1 MGTPPPQAS
10 GCTGTPSRDEGGEGC
25 APGSTCPG
33 VGGGVQRGGGTPAG
47 RSESESEVA
56 GGAAAAVALEGAAPR
71 LCHVVRGGQPSCYKH
86 KQRGAAAAGAPAP
99 ASPPPPLPPLPPPSR
114 PRRAPPAR
122 HRQHRARV
130 ANARGDREP
139 RAPGKLCEHRS
150 RPAPDAS
157 GGRPGAFA
165 GRSRGRGARGP
176 SSPCPALA
184 RPPSGAPARPP
195 SSLPLPSG
203 SGSGGCVCVGGKALL
218 PLCSSGGR
226 GDGGRPHAR
235 PAHLAPLPEGH
246 AVLPARAFPHPTV
259 FGP

>member
-1 MGTPPPQAS
+1 MCSRVNVS
-10 GCTGTPSRDEGGEGC
+10 GSGQRGAARRGDPGGQVGVRERGGWGSRG
-25 APGSTCPG
+25 G
-33 VGGGVQRGGGTPAG
+33 VGGGG
-47 RSESESEVA
+47 
-56 GGAAAAVALEGAAPR
+56 
-71 LCHVVRGGQPSCYKH
+71 
-86 KQRGAAAAGAPAP
+86 P
-99 ASPPPPLPPLPPPSR
+99 ASVSRGTRRAAILLQTQTERSGRRGSASARQSTPPPLPPLPPPSR

-165 GRSRGRGARGP
+165 GSSRGRGARGP
-176 SSPCPALA
+176 SSQCPALA

-195 SSLPLPSG
+195 SSLPLRSG

-226 GDGGRPHAR
+226 GDGGRPRAR